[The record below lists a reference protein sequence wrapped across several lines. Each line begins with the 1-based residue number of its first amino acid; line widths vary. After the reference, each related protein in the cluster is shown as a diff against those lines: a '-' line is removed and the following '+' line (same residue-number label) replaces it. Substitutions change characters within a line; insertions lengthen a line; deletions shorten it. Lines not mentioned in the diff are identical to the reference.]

1 MQPDVKILSLKEVD
15 KIFDGLLLT
24 NKEGAGIKRAVLRD
38 SLRGIIKDAKANLQ
52 SSGHIKTGNLLKSL
66 GVITKVRKGTA
77 YAAAGARNPKGSDL
91 EIALTNH
98 FHLVN
103 SGTDNRTT
111 ATGANRGSVDPVGFF
126 DSAVISNMSRIPEAM
141 QASFEKRMAAFMA
154 KKY

>member
-15 KIFDGLLLT
+15 KIFDELLLT

-38 SLRGIIKDAKANLQ
+38 SLKGIIKDAKANLQ

-66 GVITKVRKGTA
+66 GIITNVRNETA
-77 YAAAGARNPKGSDL
+77 YAAAGARNPKG
-91 EIALTNH
+91 AH

-126 DSAVISNMSRIPEAM
+126 DSAVISNLSRIPEAM

>member
-77 YAAAGARNPKGSDL
+77 YAAAGARNPKGS
-91 EIALTNH
+91 H

-141 QASFEKRMAAFMA
+141 QASFEKRMAAFMT